1 VTARPA
7 SLFDVEPLRRLARST
22 LGVLRSAEAV
32 IVIGSRQPG
41 RDLDEGALER
51 DGIGI
56 RRRHGGGGAVLLRTA
71 DRWVEL
77 WLRAATGTRVLD
89 VRSSAYL
96 VGEWWRAALGAHGV
110 DADVHR
116 GAVLGAPQG
125 AVACFAGIGPGELT
139 VRGHKVLG
147 ISQWRVREGVL
158 VSSVLAVEPPGDLER
173 YLSPGAATVPR
184 LRSARSILAA
194 APELAIDAVLATF
207 VELVSASDPSVALDN
222 QPFA

>member
-1 VTARPA
+1 MTTRPA
-7 SLFDVEPLRRLARST
+7 SLFDVEPLRRLAHST
-22 LGVLRSAEAV
+22 LGVLRCAEAV
-32 IVIGSRQPG
+32 VVIGSRQSG
-41 RDLDEGALER
+41 RDLDEGALDR

-77 WLRAATGTRVLD
+77 WLRAATGTHVLD

-96 VGEWWRAALGAHGV
+96 VGEWWRAALGEHEV
-110 DADVHR
+110 DAQVHR
-116 GAVLGAPQG
+116 GAVLGASQG
-125 AVACFAGIGPGELT
+125 AVACFAGLGPGELT

-173 YLSPGAATVPR
+173 YLSPEAATVPR
-184 LRSARSILAA
+184 LRSARSILEA

-207 VELVSASDPSVALDN
+207 VELVLASDPSVALDN